1 MILQTWMNVLQQSFY
16 SLFYGIISFLPS
28 LVLAIIIFVIGWF
41 IGVWVGW
48 AIAQAIRAIKVDQ
61 ALRAAGVEG
70 VVRQAGYHLDSG
82 AFLGGLVKWFIIA
95 VFLIAS
101 LQVLGLTDVNVF
113 LQTVVLSYLPHVI
126 IAVLI
131 ILLAAVVAE
140 VMQNVVT
147 GSARAAGVTSA
158 GVAGAVTR
166 WAIWIFAILAA
177 LDQLGVTPFIQ
188 TIFTGLVVA
197 VSLAFGLAFGLGG
210 QDAAGRAIE
219 RVRKEMLH
227 GKE

>member
-1 MILQTWMNVLQQSFY
+1 MIIQTWMSVLQQSFY
-16 SLFYGIISFLPS
+16 SLFYGALSFVPN

-41 IGVWVGW
+41 VGVWVGW

-70 VVRQAGYHLDSG
+70 VVKQAGYRLDSG
-82 AFLGGLVKWFIIA
+82 AFLGAIVKWFIIA
-95 VFLIAS
+95 VFLVAS
-101 LQVLGLTDVNVF
+101 LQVIGLTDVNVF

-140 VMQNVVT
+140 AVQKVVT
-147 GSARAAGVTSA
+147 GSARAAGVSSA
-158 GVAGAVTR
+158 GVAGAIAR
-166 WAIWIFAILAA
+166 WSIWIFAILAA

-197 VSLAFGLAFGLGG
+197 LSLAFGLAFGLGG
-210 QDAAGRAIE
+210 QDAAGRVVD
-219 RVRKEMLH
+219 RVSREMHH